1 MNSDYEEKLIR
12 ENAGLVKSV
21 ALRLS
26 YACNEELDDLIQM
39 GYIGLLK
46 AARRFDP
53 SLGFKFSTYAV
64 PLIAGEI
71 RSQLRDKGAIKVSRS
86 LKADAALVRRAES
99 TYYAKNGVSPRLSE
113 LSEITGLSQERV
125 TEALTASDAMRNT
138 ENFEDVNLYSDSEDM
153 NITRIDLKK
162 SVESLPPRER
172 QVIIL
177 RYYRDMTQ
185 QQVADKM
192 GLSQVQIHRIEKS
205 TLKKLAE
212 SYEVTYPTVRL
223 RLDKLI
229 QKIQAQEQEETA
241 PYVKLIKKLALE
253 DRIDFEAAK
262 ILISTYRKEKNE
274 EKK

>member
-26 YACNEELDDLIQM
+26 YACNEALDDLIQM

-185 QQVADKM
+185 QQVADIM
-192 GLSQVQIHRIEKS
+192 GLSQVQIHRIEKN
-205 TLKKLAE
+205 TLKELAE
-212 SYEVTYPTVRL
+212 KV
-223 RLDKLI
+223 
-229 QKIQAQEQEETA
+229 
-241 PYVKLIKKLALE
+241 
-253 DRIDFEAAK
+253 
-262 ILISTYRKEKNE
+262 
-274 EKK
+274 

>member
-162 SVESLPPRER
+162 SIESLPPRER

-185 QQVADKM
+185 QQVADIM
-192 GLSQVQIHRIEKS
+192 GLSQVQIHRIEKN
-205 TLKKLAE
+205 TLKELAE
-212 SYEVTYPTVRL
+212 KV
-223 RLDKLI
+223 
-229 QKIQAQEQEETA
+229 
-241 PYVKLIKKLALE
+241 
-253 DRIDFEAAK
+253 
-262 ILISTYRKEKNE
+262 
-274 EKK
+274 

>member
-1 MNSDYEEKLIR
+1 M
-12 ENAGLVKSV
+12 
-21 ALRLS
+21 
-26 YACNEELDDLIQM
+26 
-39 GYIGLLK
+39 
-46 AARRFDP
+46 
-53 SLGFKFSTYAV
+53 
-64 PLIAGEI
+64 
-71 RSQLRDKGAIKVSRS
+71 
-86 LKADAALVRRAES
+86 
-99 TYYAKNGVSPRLSE
+99 
-113 LSEITGLSQERV
+113 

-212 SYEVTYPTVRL
+212 
-223 RLDKLI
+223 
-229 QKIQAQEQEETA
+229 
-241 PYVKLIKKLALE
+241 KK
-253 DRIDFEAAK
+253 
-262 ILISTYRKEKNE
+262 
-274 EKK
+274 